1 MPKNIRDHLLAHLTN
16 PEEFWGEFPIP
27 TVAKNDPHYNPDLM
41 WRGPTWANIN
51 YFMIEALHQIG
62 EYELESIL
70 RQKTLDLIMRHDAVA
85 EYYNSETGV
94 IPEKAA
100 LAFGWT
106 AAVFIDLA
114 IQASYQ
120 MEDTSEGK
128 ENL

>member
-1 MPKNIRDHLLAHLTN
+1 
-16 PEEFWGEFPIP
+16 
-27 TVAKNDPHYNPDLM
+27 
-41 WRGPTWANIN
+41 
-51 YFMIEALHQIG
+51 
-62 EYELESIL
+62 
-70 RQKTLDLIMRHDAVA
+70 MRHDAVA
-85 EYYNSETGV
+85 QYYNSETGV